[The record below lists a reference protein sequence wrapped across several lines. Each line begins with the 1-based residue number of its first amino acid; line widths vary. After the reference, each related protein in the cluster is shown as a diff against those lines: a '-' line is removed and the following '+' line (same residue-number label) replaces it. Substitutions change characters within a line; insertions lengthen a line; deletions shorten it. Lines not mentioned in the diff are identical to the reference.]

1 MSGNS
6 NVIKIFEYALNQER
20 TGLNF
25 FRQALKTMGIGA
37 AVTALQRL
45 TLEEEG
51 HIAFISSI
59 LKELR
64 RDGDIDLDS
73 MKELTIEPTDYFDAR
88 ARTEFLEQCVHGSM
102 IPDVTVFNTAWL
114 IEKDLSDFYSKM
126 AERVEGAP
134 KSALEMLSKWEA
146 EHEKFFREYRD
157 RLSATYAEMPWGG

>member
-1 MSGNS
+1 MPGNP

-25 FRQALKTMGIGA
+25 FRQSLQTMGIGA

-51 HIAFISSI
+51 HIAFISGI
-59 LKELR
+59 LEDLR
-64 RDGDIDLDS
+64 GGREIDLDNV
-73 MKELTIEPTDYFDAR
+73 KELAIEPTDYFDAR
-88 ARTEFLEQCVHGSM
+88 ARTEFLERCVHGSM
-102 IPDVTVFNTAWL
+102 IPDVTVFNAAWL

-126 AERVEGAP
+126 AEKVEGTP